1 MGQNQNWEDR
11 SPRIDNYYHAFTKG
25 SPSIN
30 LYETESDF
38 VAGMNSIPILLERFG
53 LELLISKLNDS
64 HEHHVLHGTYLSCL
78 CFIREHVRHAAQ
90 AIAFRRRK
98 EGMALPKKYFPGLE
112 VAVLP
117 IETEQS
123 LRNRI
128 GYTAK
133 NSYDNGLPI
142 APWYDPWS
150 SACTIFAP
158 YEELKIKGK
167 RIGDLGNT
175 LEQSRLLRTRHVY
188 SPDWRVDE
196 RYLIHPV
203 WYTDYDFVN
212 QLFGTP
218 ERFVK
223 TLVNRK
229 NAEEEEAIR
238 LATSAEKTVQE
249 LRVMASEESARLYG
263 NADVELLG
271 TYEKV
276 QVCTALRQVGAT
288 FSQLQRVVRISASE
302 LRRLMR

>member
-1 MGQNQNWEDR
+1 MDFNQTWEDR

-30 LYETESDF
+30 LYETETDF
-38 VAGMNSIPILLERFG
+38 VAGMNSIPVLLERFG
-53 LELLISKLNDS
+53 LRLLISKLNDS

-78 CFIREHVRHAAQ
+78 NFMREHVRHAAQ

-98 EGMALPKKYFPGLE
+98 DGLE
-112 VAVLP
+112 LPEHYFTGLGISILP

-150 SACTIFAP
+150 TACTIFAP
-158 YEELKIKGK
+158 YELLMSRGK

-175 LEQSRLLRTRHVY
+175 LKQRRLLHTRHVF
-188 SPDWRVDE
+188 PADWRVDG
-196 RYLIHPV
+196 RAMIHPV
-203 WYTDYDFVN
+203 WYTDHGFVN
-212 QLFGTP
+212 RLFGTP
-218 ERFVK
+218 ERFVR

-238 LATSAEKTVQE
+238 QASSAEKTVQE
-249 LRVMASEESARLYG
+249 LRTLASEEASRLYG
-263 NADVELLG
+263 NPDVERMG

-276 QVCTALRQVGAT
+276 RICTTLRRVGAT
-288 FSQLQRVVRISASE
+288 YSQLQRIFRIPMEE